1 MMESTAGTPDARN
14 AMVAGLLASGI
25 SVQGLQPSRKPDV
38 AVHMFS
44 AATEFEPEMCDGW
57 LGRVLAGDDG
67 VDVLAGAWKSVSTFG
82 WALRRLG
89 VPEGVF
95 RPEVSDGVFLR
106 LAITSADTLAAGY
119 AARLIDVQRFDE
131 AHQLLESIEPRQP
144 FDAEVLS
151 YVRGLLF
158 YRTARWTD
166 VLAQFAA
173 EPLCRYPELM
183 AAGAAMAATA
193 LASLGVFEEACRRA
207 EEAIGGDRVPGATNI
222 ALFAQGMC
230 LRHLGR
236 EEEATEALRRV
247 LVRDARFAP
256 AREALDEP
264 GRRLVLTD
272 PESIEA
278 RTDRWDPSS
287 APTQAQ
293 TEAARSAELGR
304 RYLAEGDAEL
314 SAMLGVE
321 RAKREIQLIKS
332 TTKVNLVRARMGLPV
347 PVASRHTLLL
357 GPPGTGKT
365 TVARAFT
372 KQLCG
377 LTVLRKPAV
386 VETGRS
392 KLVGRYMADAEK
404 NTEEMLEAALGGAVF
419 FDEMHNLHERGYSQ
433 GDAYGN
439 AIIDTLLVY
448 MENHRDDLVVFGA
461 GYAKAMEQML
471 AVNPGLRRR
480 FSTVIEFESYNPA
493 ELLALTRLMSSDN
506 ADIVTDDALEVLR
519 PAYLRYYNE
528 QQISEEGDLIR
539 GIDVLGNAGF
549 VRNVIEKARD
559 HRSAR
564 LDDDELDLLLASDL
578 IEVDDGSLARF
589 RELTRADLGEGLQA
603 AVAESRS

>member
-1 MMESTAGTPDARN
+1 MSDSQAAAHDARN

-25 SVQGLQPSRKPDV
+25 AVQGLQPSRNPDV
-38 AVHMFS
+38 ARRMFT
-44 AATEFEPEMCDGW
+44 AATEFEPDMCDGW
-57 LGRVLAGDDG
+57 LARILAGDGG
-67 VDVLAGAWKSVSTFG
+67 VEVLAGAWAAVSTFG
-82 WALRRLG
+82 WVIRRLSVADG
-89 VPEGVF
+89 AF

-119 AARLIDVQRFDE
+119 AATLVDARRYDE
-131 AHQLLESIEPRQP
+131 AFELLESVEARQP

-151 YVRGLLF
+151 YVRGLLY
-158 YRTARWTD
+158 YRTGRWTD
-166 VLAQFAA
+166 VLAQFPA
-173 EPLCRYPELM
+173 ENLWRYPELK
-183 AAGAAMAATA
+183 AAAAAMAATA
-193 LASLGVFEEACRRA
+193 LASLGVFEEGCRRA
-207 EEAIGGDRVPGATNI
+207 DAAIEGDLVPGATNI
-222 ALFAQGMC
+222 ALYAQGMC

-236 EEEATEALRRV
+236 EDEATEVLRRV
-247 LVRDARFAP
+247 LVRDARFTP

-264 GRRLVLTD
+264 GRRLILTA
-272 PESIEA
+272 PEAIEA
-278 RTDRWDPSS
+278 RTDRWDPGS
-287 APTQAQ
+287 APTAEQN
-293 TEAARSAELGR
+293 EAARSAEKAR
-304 RYLAEGDAEL
+304 QFLAEGDAEL

-321 RAKREIQLIKS
+321 RAKREIRLIKS

-347 PVASRHTLLL
+347 PVTSRHTLLL

-404 NTEEMLEAALGGAVF
+404 NTEEMLEQALGGAVF
-419 FDEMHNLHERGYSQ
+419 FDEMHNLHERGYTQ
-433 GDAYGN
+433 GDPYGN

-471 AVNPGLRRR
+471 SVNPGLRRR
-480 FSTVIEFESYNPA
+480 FSTVIEFDSYTPA
-493 ELLALTRLMSSDN
+493 ELIALTRLMSTDN
-506 ADIVTDDALEVLR
+506 ADVVTDDALEVLL
-519 PAYLRYYNE
+519 PAYTRYYE
-528 QQISEEGDLIR
+528 EEEISEEGDVIR
-539 GIDVLGNAGF
+539 GIDLLGNAGF

-564 LDDDELDLLLASDL
+564 LDDDDLDALLASDL
-578 IEVDDGSLARF
+578 IELSDDHVDRF
-589 RELTRADLGEGLQA
+589 RQLTREDLGEGLRA